1 MTWETVVQRARS
13 KDIKVVPVNRPWW
26 KNCYAKILLAEQL
39 VSSRTQNVHRGDR
52 IWSLYYHIRNK
63 TSARFQRSRLE
74 GRELG
79 LFFDNPTDLIDMLD
93 LVDPLIADASGAYAI
108 LEIHCP
114 LNDHHVEFIDNEFPT
129 RVRSTLFGEQ
139 YRYRIVA
146 EVPYGIRGNPTA
158 FANLCSMFTDWQAWQ
173 ANGDGKIS
181 KGASGRFR
189 QFSFRRNEMEFARSG
204 VMSFYTNS
212 TELSFISKLSH
223 PDFYR
228 MTEKAI
234 TVAEV
239 NHAARESRS
248 SILDLGS
255 Q

>member
-1 MTWETVVQRARS
+1 
-13 KDIKVVPVNRPWW
+13 
-26 KNCYAKILLAEQL
+26 
-39 VSSRTQNVHRGDR
+39 
-52 IWSLYYHIRNK
+52 
-63 TSARFQRSRLE
+63 
-74 GRELG
+74 
-79 LFFDNPTDLIDMLD
+79 MLD
-93 LVDPLIADASGAYAI
+93 LVDPLIADAGGAYAI

-173 ANGDGKIS
+173 ANGEGKIS